1 MATQRPSVDVITGT
15 IKANFP
21 TRISF
26 QVTSKIDS
34 RTILGEMGAEQ
45 LLGMGDMLY
54 MAGGSK
60 IVRVHGPFCSDEEV
74 EEIVNF
80 LKGFGPPEYMSGV
93 VEGPDES
100 TESNIDAVLGL
111 GNGDGEDALY
121 DQAVSI
127 VIRDRKCSTS
137 YIQRKLGIG
146 YNKAA
151 RLVEQME
158 DEGVVSSAN
167 HVGKREILVPEQ
179 H

>member
-1 MATQRPSVDVITGT
+1 MITGT

-21 TRISF
+21 TRVSF

-60 IVRVHGPFCSDEEV
+60 ISRCHGPFVSDEEV
-74 EEIVNF
+74 EEVVSH
-80 LKGFGPPEYMSGV
+80 LKFYGPPEYKSGV
-93 VEGPDES
+93 IDGPEDDAMD
-100 TESNIDAVLGL
+100 NIDLVLGIG
-111 GNGDGEDALY
+111 GNSDAGDALY
-121 DQAVSI
+121 DQAVAI
-127 VIRDRKCSTS
+127 VLRDRKCSTS
-137 YIQRKLGIG
+137 YIQRKLAIG

-158 DEGVVSSAN
+158 DEGLVTSAN
-167 HVGKREILVPEQ
+167 HVGKREILIPEQ
-179 H
+179 Q